1 MPATLITS
9 QTGIRQ
15 DLSDLIA
22 VVDAKTCPVVSM
34 AKKGSEPINPLTQWQ
49 ADSYGTPTL
58 AGVLSNSDITDANY
72 EDQAANRV
80 LLSARIQKFRRVPSV
95 DDLAQNVSEVA
106 GVGKKREMARAVT
119 RSLEMLKRDMEATF
133 CSNQESREQ
142 SGANAYLTRGL
153 GRWIQNGAQSDL
165 PVNAAYRTP
174 AASVLTTAP
183 SALTETAVQGLL
195 QSLFLQTG
203 KVQSY
208 SLVCGPA
215 LKRAFT
221 GFTRTQFASTNVGSS
236 IRTLTQ
242 SAESNK
248 ITSTIDIFEGDFGS
262 LELIPSLFMAAD
274 ATGATATDEQLG
286 RGYVLDMDMVELRY
300 NRKPRYQELED
311 RGGGSRGI
319 VDAICAL
326 CVKSPLALGKFAP
339 TAA

>member
-49 ADSYGTPTL
+49 ADAYGTPSL
-58 AGVLSNSDITDANY
+58 SGVLSNADVSDANY

-95 DDLAQNVSEVA
+95 DDLANSVSEVA
-106 GVGKKREMARAVT
+106 GIGKKREMARAVT
-119 RSLEMLKRDMEATF
+119 KSLEMLKRDMEATF

-165 PVNAAYRTP
+165 PVNSAYRTP
-174 AASVLTTAP
+174 SASVVTTAP

-195 QSLFLQTG
+195 QSIFLQTG

-311 RGGGSRGI
+311 RGGGARGI